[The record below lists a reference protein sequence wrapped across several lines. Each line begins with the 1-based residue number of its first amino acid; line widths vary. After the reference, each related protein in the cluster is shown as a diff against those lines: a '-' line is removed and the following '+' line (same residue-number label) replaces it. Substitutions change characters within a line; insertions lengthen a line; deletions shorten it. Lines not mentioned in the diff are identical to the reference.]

1 MNLHSTAYQ
10 VSTIEEQINE
20 SLVAVEQR
28 LVQIVQSEVNV
39 LHDASLHLLEAGGK
53 RLRPR
58 LTLLSQ
64 LAAGGGEVASA
75 IEVATAVEL
84 MHSASVVHDDIN
96 DHGLVRR
103 GRPSIN
109 AVWGRTFALLTGD
122 FLFTKVYE
130 LMAPFGDLNIELAR
144 AAVAL
149 VEGETLQASAVAENT
164 LNRETYIR
172 IISLKTAAL
181 FHAAAFMG
189 ASLGTKVEFAN
200 ALGDFGY
207 YLGMAFQITDDILD
221 LTSTDQLLGKTV
233 GRDRQQGKGYAAIQN
248 HNKLDVFTRKLL
260 ENEGAA
266 IAAGHA
272 HATQLIS
279 QAEEAICDLPQTSA
293 KQALLELAGSI
304 LKRKK

>member
-1 MNLHSTAYQ
+1 MESHTSTLQ
-10 VSTIEEQINE
+10 VSAMEEQIRDA
-20 SLVAVEQR
+20 LAAVEQR
-28 LVQIVQSEVNV
+28 LLQVVQSEVTV
-39 LHDASLHLLEAGGK
+39 LHEASLHLLEAGGK

-58 LTLLSQ
+58 LTLLSHLAVGGEQ
-64 LAAGGGEVASA
+64 LADA
-75 IEVATAVEL
+75 IDVATAVEL

-130 LMAPFGDLNIELAR
+130 LMAPYGDLNIELAR

-149 VEGETLQASAVAENT
+149 VEGETLQASAVADNS
-164 LNRETYIR
+164 LNRGTYLR

-181 FHAAAFMG
+181 FQAAASMG
-189 ASLGTKVEFAN
+189 ASMVTKDAWAA
-200 ALGDFGY
+200 ALGEFGY
-207 YLGMAFQITDDILD
+207 HLGMAFQITDDILD

-233 GRDRQQGKGYAAIQN
+233 GRDRQQGKGVAAIQN
-248 HNKLDVFTRKLL
+248 SKELDVLTRKLL

-266 IAAGHA
+266 IKAGRAQSAQHIA
-272 HATQLIS
+272 K
-279 QAEEAICDLPQTSA
+279 AEKAICNLPDTAAKHELLDLANFIVHRQT
-293 KQALLELAGSI
+293 
-304 LKRKK
+304 